1 MEKVYITNDLAE
13 FLKLNPNE
21 PYKESGL
28 KKIIKTKKLDPKAVS
43 QKFPNYSMCYCG
55 NCPVDMNQFLRF
67 VNQNCVI
74 KTSIPTEFC
83 YEYNQEPVKLTKLNF
98 DL

>member
-13 FLKLNPNE
+13 FLNLNPNAK
-21 PYKESGL
+21 YKESEL
-28 KKIIKTKKLDPKAVS
+28 TKIIKKKKINPHDVS

-55 NCPVDMNQFLRF
+55 NCPVNMSQFLNF
-67 VNQNCVI
+67 IKSNCVV
-74 KTSIPTEFC
+74 KSLKPTEFC
-83 YEYNQEPVKLTKLNF
+83 YEYNQEPVKLSQLNF